1 MSQTVPRDPY
11 EVLGVSRDAD
21 EAEIKKAFRKKARTL
36 HPDVNPDD
44 PDAQERFRECAEAY
58 EILSDAERRATFDRY
73 GHDGLRQRGMGGG
86 GGQGFEGFGSM
97 QDLFGAV
104 FGQAFGGGGGA
115 GPGGPRPGGDL
126 AVETEMTLKQ
136 SLTGDRVS
144 VEYEVVARCD
154 TCTGSGAK
162 PGSGTKTCGQCG
174 GHGVVDRVNRTPFG
188 EMVRRVACDACSGR
202 GRVPEDP
209 CTDCRGEGLKPT
221 TRTLEVDV
229 PAGIADGQ
237 RIRLSGRGHQGEP
250 GAPDGDLYV
259 VVTVMPDKRFVR
271 EGDDLITVVPVPAP
285 RAALGETITVE
296 ALDEPLEVEIP
307 AGTQPGKTITLRGRG
322 MPRIGGGRRGDL
334 HVVVDISIPRRLN
347 DRQRE
352 LLREL
357 ADSLDDSQLD
367 DADESVVGRLRRL
380 WRKS

>member
-21 EAEIKKAFRKKARTL
+21 ETQIKKAFRKAARTL

-44 PDAQERFRECAEAY
+44 PDAQERFREVAEAY

-73 GHDGLRQRGMGGG
+73 GHDGLKQRGMGGSG
-86 GGQGFEGFGSM
+86 GFEGFGSM

-115 GPGGPRPGGDL
+115 GAGGPRAGGDL
-126 AVETEMTLKQ
+126 AVETELTLKQ
-136 SLTGDRVS
+136 ALTGARVE
-144 VEYEVVARCD
+144 VEYEIVARCE

-162 PGSGTKTCGQCG
+162 PGTKTKTCAQCG
-174 GHGVVDRVNRTPFG
+174 GHGVVDRISRTPFG
-188 EMVRRVACDACSGR
+188 EMVRRVQCDACDGR
-202 GRVPEDP
+202 GRVPEEP
-209 CTDCRGEGLKPT
+209 CDDCHGRGLKAT
-221 TRTLEVDV
+221 ERTLEVDV

-259 VVTVMPDKRFVR
+259 VVTVMPDPAWVR
-271 EGDDLITVVPVPAP
+271 EGDDLITVVPVAAP
-285 RAALGETITVE
+285 YAALGRTLTVD

-334 HVVVDISIPRRLN
+334 HVVVDVSIPRRLN
-347 DRQRE
+347 GRQRE

-357 ADSLDDSQLD
+357 ADSLDEGQLQ

-380 WRKS
+380 WRKSS

>member
-21 EAEIKKAFRKKARTL
+21 EAQIKKAFRKAARTL

-44 PDAQERFRECAEAY
+44 PDAQERFREVAEAY

-73 GHDGLRQRGMGGG
+73 GHDGLKQRGMGGTG
-86 GGQGFEGFGSM
+86 GGFEGFGSM

-104 FGQAFGGGGGA
+104 FGQAFGGGGAGA
-115 GPGGPRPGGDL
+115 GGPRAGGDL
-126 AVETEMTLKQ
+126 AVETELTLKQ
-136 SLTGDRVS
+136 SLTGARVE

-154 TCTGSGAK
+154 TCTGSGSK
-162 PGSGTKTCGQCG
+162 PGSKTKTCARCG
-174 GHGVVDRVNRTPFG
+174 GHGVVDRVSRTPFG
-188 EMVRRVACDACSGR
+188 EMVRRVTCDACEGR
-202 GRVPEDP
+202 GRVPEEP
-209 CTDCRGEGLKPT
+209 CGDCHGRGLKAT
-221 TRTLEVDV
+221 ERTLEVDV

-259 VVTVMPDKRFVR
+259 VVTVMPDPAWVR
-271 EGDDLITVVPVPAP
+271 EGDDLITVVPVAAP
-285 RAALGETITVE
+285 HAALGQTVTIE

-307 AGTQPGKTITLRGRG
+307 AGTQPGRTITLRGRG
-322 MPRIGGGRRGDL
+322 MPRVGGGRRGDL
-334 HVVVDISIPRRLN
+334 HVVVDVSIPKRLN
-347 DRQRE
+347 ERQRE

-357 ADSLDDSQLD
+357 ADSLDSGQLQ

-380 WRKS
+380 WRKSS

>member
-21 EAEIKKAFRKKARTL
+21 EAQIKKAFRKQARTL

-44 PDAQERFRECAEAY
+44 PDAQERFREVAEAY
-58 EILSDAERRATFDRY
+58 EILSDADRRATFDRY

-86 GGQGFEGFGSM
+86 AGGGFEGFGSM
-97 QDLFGAV
+97 QDLFGQV
-104 FGQAFGGGGGA
+104 FGQAFGGGQA
-115 GPGGPRPGGDL
+115 PGGPRAGGDL
-126 AVETEMTLKQ
+126 AVEVELSLKQ
-136 SLTGDRVS
+136 SLTGSRVE
-144 VEYEVVARCD
+144 VEYEAVARCE

-162 PGSGTKTCGQCG
+162 PGTKTKTCTQCG

-188 EMVRRVACDACSGR
+188 EMVRRVTCDACSGR
-202 GRVPEDP
+202 GRVPEEP
-209 CTDCRGEGLKPT
+209 CGDCRGEGLKPT
-221 TRTLEVDV
+221 RRTLEVDV

-259 VVTVMPDKRFVR
+259 VVTVMPDQRFVR
-271 EGDDLITVVPVPAP
+271 EGDDLITVVPVSAP
-285 RAALGETITVE
+285 RAALGDTITVE
-296 ALDEPLEVEIP
+296 ALDEPIEVEIP
-307 AGTQPGKTITLRGRG
+307 SGTQPGRTITLRGRG

-334 HVVVDISIPRRLN
+334 HVVVDVSIPKRLN

-357 ADSLDDSQLD
+357 ADSLDESQLD